1 MVASYA
7 VRSGVSF
14 DPSPTEPVME
24 SIFQQYER
32 VLLESL
38 ISSFGL
44 DFLIQDRHGGDVDT
58 VYNVRQIG
66 QDEKMAY
73 KNEKNAQDY
82 KNRGAYDSAEYH
94 RHANYIA
101 KNKEISEQRKA
112 GILIDAYT
120 GNLIAPN
127 GKSDLDHVISAKE
140 IHDDRGRC
148 LAGLT
153 GADLANSP
161 ENLQP
166 TDRSV
171 NRSMKEKSID
181 EYTEWLKVN
190 EPQRIAEI
198 QKLKSKP
205 TSELTDKE
213 RAKLN
218 KLEKLSAID
227 PERMKAADSTARKAN
242 EAKIFKAYYT
252 STGFAKDMTY
262 AAGRVGVQ
270 MGARQVLGFI
280 FAEMWFSVKKEF
292 EATQGHFDLGEFFKA
307 LGRGIKSGFESA
319 KEKYAELLSKFM
331 GGALAGALSSL
342 TTTLC
347 NIFFTTAK
355 NVVRIIRQS
364 YASFVEAGK
373 VLFINPDN
381 YTFGERM
388 KAVVK
393 ILATGASVVAGVM
406 ISDLIGKTPIAT
418 VPVLGE
424 VVQTFCGAFVSG
436 ILSCTF
442 LYFLDRSELM
452 NKVFKALDGLHTIE
466 TEINYYRQ
474 QAIYF
479 EQYAAR
485 LMDIDLEQF
494 QKEVALYGNIVY
506 DLEGAQTDQE
516 LNFALKRALNSLNV
530 VIPWKGYDSFDNFMS
545 DKKACLVFE

>member
-1 MVASYA
+1 MTASYA

-14 DPSPTEPVME
+14 DPNPAEPVME
-24 SIFQQYER
+24 SIFHQYER
-32 VLLESL
+32 VLVESL

-58 VYNVRQIG
+58 IYNVRQIG
-66 QDEKMAY
+66 QDEQMTY
-73 KNEKNAQDY
+73 KNSKNEQDY
-82 KNRGAYDSAEYH
+82 KNRGVYNSAEYH
-94 RHANYIA
+94 KHANYIA
-101 KNKEISEQRKA
+101 KNKEVSEQRKA
-112 GILIDAYT
+112 GILVDSYT
-120 GNLIAPN
+120 GNVIASN

-148 LAGLT
+148 LAGLV

-166 TDRSV
+166 TDRSI

-181 EYTEWLKVN
+181 EYTEWLKAS
-190 EPQRIAEI
+190 EAQRTAEI

-205 TSELTDKE
+205 ASELTDKE

-218 KLEKLSAID
+218 KLEKLSSVD
-227 PERMKAADSTARKAN
+227 PERMKAADSRARKDN

-252 STGFAKDMTY
+252 SSGFAKDVTY

-270 MGARQVLGFI
+270 MGARQVLGFV
-280 FAEMWFSVKKEF
+280 FAEMWFSVKDEF
-292 EATQGHFDLGEFFKA
+292 QSIQGHFDLGEFFKA
-307 LGRGIKSGFESA
+307 LGRGIKLGFERA
-319 KEKYAELLSKFM
+319 KDKYAELFSKFM
-331 GGALAGALSSL
+331 SGAVAGALSSL

-364 YASFVEAGK
+364 YTSFVEAGK

-406 ISDLIGKTPIAT
+406 ISDLIGKTPIAA
-418 VPVLGE
+418 VPVLGDI
-424 VVQTFCGAFVSG
+424 VQAFCGTFVSG

-452 NKVFKALDGLHTIE
+452 NKLFKALDGLHTIE
-466 TEINYYRQ
+466 TEISYYRQ
-474 QAIYF
+474 QAAYF
-479 EQYAAR
+479 EQYAAK
-485 LMDIDLEQF
+485 LMDIDIEQF
-494 QKEVALYGNIVY
+494 QKEVSLYGNIAY
-506 DLEGAQTDQE
+506 ALEGAQTEKE
-516 LNFALKRALNSLNV
+516 LNLALKRALDSLDI
-530 VIPWKGYDSFDNFMS
+530 VIPWREYGSFDNFMS
-545 DKKACLVFE
+545 DSSACLVFE